1 MVFLHPTQNDL
12 GYFSPGFLRR
22 GRAMGAAVAKG
33 HVMKC
38 AAGDLGRENSC
49 VNSSHG
55 STGAAN
61 CSTPLAIQEGI
72 PSLHRSVSACNT
84 STPRSSASS
93 SPIKESIFLIHSSC
107 LSLGRLKPPLFAE
120 IPPLIRK
127 PSWRTQPFFPQSE
140 FLLHRGCLKTG
151 LVFLTP

>member
-84 STPRSSASS
+84 SAPRSSASS
-93 SPIKESIFLIHSSC
+93 SPIRESIFLIHSSC

-127 PSWRTQPFFPQSE
+127 PSWRTQPFFHKASFSYIEDASKQDL
-140 FLLHRGCLKTG
+140 F
-151 LVFLTP
+151 F